1 MAFSQDGKYIA
12 ASAMD
17 DDHSIAVYEW
27 NAPLKPGQAIK
38 PLAFGK
44 GTRAN
49 ILSLGFSPDA
59 QTVVATCVKE
69 VDFFTKESCMR
80 HQL

>member
-1 MAFSQDGKYIA
+1 
-12 ASAMD
+12 MD
-17 DDHSIAVYEW
+17 DDHSVAIYEW

-38 PLAFGK
+38 PVAFGK

-59 QTVVATCVKE
+59 QKVVATCVKE
-69 VDFFTKESCMR
+69 VNFFTYAGGVLKGTKGVGWGN
-80 HQL
+80 